1 MKRTLCIL
9 VIMMLVFTGCG
20 KSKVEESPVVETDKT
35 EGETSEPIKENETE
49 APKEEV
55 VDYSKYPQAVITMH
69 TGETMTIALMPEYAP
84 NTVNNFIELAEKGFY
99 NGLIFHRVIESF
111 MIQGGDPLGNG
122 TGGPGYRIDGEFADN
137 GYVQNTLSHK
147 RGVLSMARSS
157 DFNSGGSQFFICHQ
171 DATYLDNQ
179 YAAFGMLIDGE
190 KTLDRIAKTPTGKDD
205 VPTSPEQ
212 IKSITI
218 TRNGYEFAEV
228 KKIVDRDTKALDAD
242 IAKNLPFPLKTPV
255 KDVVAKWGE
264 YNSSDYL
271 LGGLYY
277 KYDEKGVIFFSNGYT
292 TDGGVEL
299 GDVLGIAFS
308 DNATFLNV
316 SMGTAFDE
324 VVKVLGEPTTLVSP
338 ESNQDSELYGGGWT
352 LNYETENYVL
362 TLSSIGDEKVVDA
375 MYVFKK

>member
-1 MKRTLCIL
+1 MKRTLWIFVIL
-9 VIMMLVFTGCG
+9 ILVFTGCS
-20 KSKVEESPVVETDKT
+20 KNKVEEVPDVETKEPEKEVAT
-35 EGETSEPIKENETE
+35 E
-49 APKEEV
+49 PKEEAPPQEEV
-55 VDYSKYPQAVITMH
+55 IDYSKYPQAVITMH
-69 TGETMTIALMPEYAP
+69 TGETMTFALMPEYAP
-84 NTVNNFIELAEKGFY
+84 NTVNNFIELSEKGFY
-99 NGLIFHRVIESF
+99 NGLIFHRVIETF
-111 MIQGGDPLGNG
+111 MIQGGDPMGNG

-137 GYVQNTLSHK
+137 GYIQNTLSHN
-147 RGVLSMARSS
+147 RGVLSMARSA
-157 DFNSGGSQFFICHQ
+157 DFDSAGSQFFICHQ
-171 DATYLDNQ
+171 NATHLDNQ
-179 YAAFGMLIDGE
+179 YAAFGVLIDGE

-228 KKIVDRDTKALDAD
+228 KKIVDRDTKALDVE
-242 IAKNLPFPLKTPV
+242 IAKNLPFGLETPV
-255 KDVVAKWGE
+255 KDVVEQWGE
-264 YNSSDYL
+264 YSSYDYL

-292 TDGGVEL
+292 TDNGVEL
-299 GDVLGIAFS
+299 GNVLGVAYF

-324 VVKVLGEPTTLVSP
+324 VIKVLGEPTSLVSP

-362 TLSSIGDEKVVDA
+362 TLSSIGDEKVVDGI
-375 MYVFKK
+375 YIFKK